1 MLKVCSMQYKAA
13 IFDMDGLLI
22 DSEPLWQE
30 AGIETLAGFGIS
42 LTLEQ
47 YHTSTGLRTEEWVA
61 HWFRQYKVSPVH
73 APEAVQVII
82 RKAIEKIAANGI
94 ALPGATEI
102 LAYFN
107 SQTIKTGLATS
118 SPMSLVEVVVDK
130 LKIRNQFQVF
140 TSAEHLPYGKP
151 HPQVFLECAKAL
163 DVLPEEC
170 VVFEDSFN
178 GMIAAKAAKM
188 RCVVVPAPDQAGL
201 AKWGAADLQ
210 LRSLTEF
217 VRRQNQQ

>member
-1 MLKVCSMQYKAA
+1 
-13 IFDMDGLLI
+13 MDGLLI

-82 RKAIEKIAANGI
+82 RKAIEKIAANGL

-102 LAYFN
+102 LNYFKTHN
-107 SQTIKTGLATS
+107 IKTGLATS
-118 SPMSLVEVVVDK
+118 SPMSLVDVVVDK
-130 LKIRNQFQVF
+130 LNIRDQFQVF
-140 TSAEHLPYGKP
+140 TSAEHLPNGKP

-163 DVLPEEC
+163 DVLPEDC
-170 VVFEDSFN
+170 IVFEDSFN
-178 GMIAAKAAKM
+178 GMIAAKAARMK
-188 RCVVVPAPDQAGL
+188 CVVVPAPEQADL
-201 AKWGAADLQ
+201 PKWGAADMKLY
-210 LRSLTEF
+210 SLKEF
-217 VRRQNQQ
+217 LASI